1 MNEFSLKISIYV
13 ASDHVLFNCLDV
25 YIVYYLSKF
34 TLMCIVCKY
43 VRVDMLLL

>member
-25 YIVYYLSKF
+25 YVFHRKTY
-34 TLMCIVCKY
+34 
-43 VRVDMLLL
+43 